1 MSETD
6 PTRSDEEPS
15 SDAGEEPAEKDLPG
29 TPDERAEGLVDG
41 VAEGE

>member
-1 MSETD
+1 MSETNPPQPD
-6 PTRSDEEPS
+6 AEENDS
-15 SDAGEEPAEKDLPG
+15 GEEPAEKDLPG